1 MPSRSEARAGVTLPS
16 MMEAASSRAEA
27 ALSNFWKLFSLRL
40 EVLLVILSAITNFLR
55 PFSESV
61 LSHQNFYLAGLEDTI
76 DVQVGDTLC
85 SGSLLGDIITL
96 EELLVLGLQQG
107 IARAGL
113 SKDEKR
119 HGARPRRLGSKNNR
133 KEETNQS
140 ER

>member
-1 MPSRSEARAGVTLPS
+1 
-16 MMEAASSRAEA
+16 MEAASSRAEA

-40 EVLLVILSAITNFLR
+40 KGVLVTLLSITIFLR
-55 PFSESV
+55 LFSESV
-61 LSHQNFYLAGLEDTI
+61 HSHSNFHSKELEDTI
-76 DVQVGDTLC
+76 DVQVGNTLGG
-85 SGSLLGDIITL
+85 GSLLGDIITL

-119 HGARPRRLGSKNNR
+119 HGARPRRLGSKINR
-133 KEETNQS
+133 KEETDQN